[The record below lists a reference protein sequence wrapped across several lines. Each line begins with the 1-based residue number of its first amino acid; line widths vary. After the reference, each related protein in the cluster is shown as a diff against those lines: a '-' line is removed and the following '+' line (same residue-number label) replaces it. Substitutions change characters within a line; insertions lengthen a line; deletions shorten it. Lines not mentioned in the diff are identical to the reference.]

1 MQKNTILHSFYQLKT
16 TNSKAVAVLLDPD
29 FDNSNLLKLL
39 QTQNYLDAI
48 SYFFVGGSL
57 VDGNSSDELI
67 QSIKDITDKPVIAFP
82 GSILQIDY
90 RVDGLLFLQLISGR
104 NPEYLIG
111 HHIIAAPYLKKMNIE
126 VISTGYMLV
135 DCGAQ
140 TTASYISNTT
150 PIPYNKA
157 NIAAVTSMAGE
168 MLGLKV
174 MYLDGGSGADKPI
187 SPQMIQAVRSSVDC
201 PIIVGGGITTLQQI
215 KDAHHAGADVVV
227 IGTAI
232 EKNPTF
238 LSELSVFK
246 QIANN

>member
-1 MQKNTILHSFYQLKT
+1 
-16 TNSKAVAVLLDPD
+16 
-29 FDNSNLLKLL
+29 
-39 QTQNYLDAI
+39 
-48 SYFFVGGSL
+48 
-57 VDGNSSDELI
+57 LI
-67 QSIKDITDKPVIAFP
+67 QSIKDITDKPVVAFP

-111 HHIIAAPYLKKMNIE
+111 HHVIAAPYLKKMNIE

-174 MYLDGGSGADKPI
+174 MYLDGGSGAEKPI
-187 SPQMIQAVRSSVDC
+187 SPKMIQAVRESVDC
-201 PIIVGGGITTLQQI
+201 PIIVGGGISTLQQI
-215 KDAHHAGADVVV
+215 KEAHNAGADIVV

-232 EKNPTF
+232 EKNPKF
-238 LSELSVFK
+238 LTELSVLK
-246 QIANN
+246 QLSNN

>member
-1 MQKNTILHSFYQLKT
+1 MQKNSILNSFNELKA

-67 QSIKDITDKPVIAFP
+67 QSIKDITDKPVVAFP

-111 HHIIAAPYLKKMNIE
+111 HHVIAAPYLKKMNIE

-174 MYLDGGSGADKPI
+174 MYLDGGSGAEKPI
-187 SPQMIQAVRSSVDC
+187 SPKMIQAVRESVDC
-201 PIIVGGGITTLQQI
+201 PIIVGGGISTLQQI
-215 KDAHHAGADVVV
+215 KEAHNAGADIVV

-232 EKNPTF
+232 EKNPKF
-238 LSELSVFK
+238 LSELSVLK
-246 QIANN
+246 QLSNN